1 MRWFAI
7 ALAVATALAAERSGA
22 AQNAAAAS
30 SAESSVWSPYL
41 DFAYIYASAD
51 AKALSERLGAY
62 GKEAGLPLERYL
74 RDYFETVAPL
84 ESGDAETLHRR
95 KAIAYL
101 LVYLSR
107 GDADAL
113 AAAVRSVRELGGRL
127 DRHENRYWYDYILA
141 HDALERGY
149 AKQFVDHVFD
159 LWLGVVVPIEATY
172 ETLDTLALSDAPNSG
187 FSSAL
192 PYVYENVA
200 RLVLLRTQEMGV
212 DRDLDP
218 LGAVVRLLAKGRLGA
233 HPETVPP
240 AASARGYL
248 DRIVERLDGP
258 ESDAG
263 SLTFTLALFEAGKH
277 HDHARGLLASEGL
290 SPETLRA
297 VRRTSEAYETARSRS
312 RKASGQAAVY
322 TRALRQVGE
331 LFAAQQR
338 LGVEADL
345 LLPFTMEGA
354 IAVYAELHGA
364 RAKGWEQLGYQGAGR
379 PAYVDAMRRLWE
391 EIQEATL
398 NVGDYYLSRS
408 AAEPHQADA
417 HARTAAGI
425 YGRYLAFFNEFA
437 TEEGK
442 EAVPDAA
449 YFAAFEA
456 AKGIGDAY
464 LRFAARPTRA
474 EVEMATDRYR
484 SALALFPF
492 DRELWPAITAGL
504 GRHGRESE
512 YAMLVRPIVDR
523 VVRSRSVS
531 TWIDQREAY
540 AERIGALRRALS
552 DSLVVMYMGFGEGS
566 EVARFEQELGE
577 LRNRRDALASE
588 LRELA
593 ARRDALLRTGE
604 TPASADDG
612 EERFGTEP
620 NPELADAARRLSEG
634 NELLARLDQQVAARS
649 RALPLY
655 KDALRTDGL
664 IAEMRARRDHPMHAL
679 LRRLYHERLAP
690 LEGAAATGAK

>member
-1 MRWFAI
+1 MRRIAI
-7 ALAVATALAAERSGA
+7 ALAAAAALAAGSA
-22 AQNAAAAS
+22 APAEKAPPAP
-30 SAESSVWSPYL
+30 SAESSVWSSYL
-41 DFAYIYASAD
+41 DFAYIYSSAD
-51 AKALSERLGAY
+51 ARTLGERLNGY
-62 GKEAGLPLERYL
+62 GKEAGITLERYL

-101 LVYLSR
+101 LLYLSR

-113 AAAVRSVRELGGRL
+113 QSAVKSVRELGGRL
-127 DRHENRYWYDYILA
+127 DRHENRYWYDYVLA

-149 AKQFVDHVFD
+149 AKPFVDLVFD

-200 RLVLLRTQEMGV
+200 RLILLRTQEMGV

-218 LGAVVRLLAKGRLGA
+218 LGAVVRLLANGRLGA
-233 HPETVPP
+233 HPDTIPA

-297 VRRTSEAYETARSRS
+297 VRRTSEAYETALNRSL
-312 RKASGQAAVY
+312 KPSGHAAVY

-354 IAVYAELHGA
+354 IGVYAQLHGA
-364 RAKGWEQLGYQGAGR
+364 RARGWEKLGYQGVGR
-379 PAYVDAMRRLWE
+379 PAYVDSMRRLWE

-442 EAVPDAA
+442 EAVPDSA

-464 LRFAARPTRA
+464 LRFAAKPTRG

-484 SALALFPF
+484 SALSLFPF

-540 AERIGALRRALS
+540 HERIAALRRALS

-566 EVARFEQELGE
+566 EVGRFEQELAD
-577 LRNRRDALASE
+577 LSSKRDALRQE
-588 LRELA
+588 LGELST
-593 ARRDALLRTGE
+593 RRNALLRAGPPAAADEGE
-604 TPASADDG
+604 ALLDS
-612 EERFGTEP
+612 EP
-620 NPELADAARRLSEG
+620 NPELADVARRLAEG
-634 NELLARLDQQVAARS
+634 NELLARLDQQVAART

-655 KDALRTDGL
+655 KDALKTDGL
-664 IAEMRARRDHPMHAL
+664 IGEMRARRDHPVHVL

-690 LEGAAATGAK
+690 LEAAADRGAE

>member
-1 MRWFAI
+1 MLAI
-7 ALAVATALAAERSGA
+7 ALGVAAALAAGRAGA
-22 AQNAAAAS
+22 AQTPPAQT
-30 SAESSVWSPYL
+30 SAESSVWSSYL
-41 DFAYIYASAD
+41 DFAYIYSSAD
-51 AKALSERLGAY
+51 AKTLGERLNGY
-62 GKEAGLPLERYL
+62 GKEAGITLERYL

-101 LVYLSR
+101 LLYLSR
-107 GDADAL
+107 GDTDAL
-113 AAAVRSVRELGGRL
+113 QSAVKSVRELGGRL

-149 AKQFVDHVFD
+149 AKPFVDLVFD

-218 LGAVVRLLAKGRLGA
+218 LGAVVRLLANGRLGA
-233 HPETVPP
+233 HPDTIPP

-297 VRRTSEAYETARSRS
+297 VRRTSEAYETALNRSL
-312 RKASGQAAVY
+312 KPSGQAAVY

-354 IAVYAELHGA
+354 IGVYAQLHGA
-364 RAKGWEQLGYQGAGR
+364 RAKGWEKLGYQAVGR
-379 PAYVDAMRRLWE
+379 PAYVDSMRRLWE

-442 EAVPDAA
+442 EAVPDSA

-464 LRFAARPTRA
+464 LRFAAKPTRG

-484 SALALFPF
+484 SALSLFPF

-531 TWIDQREAY
+531 TWIDQREPY
-540 AERIGALRRALS
+540 HERIAALRRALS

-566 EVARFEQELGE
+566 EVGRFETELGDLSTKRDALQRELGE
-577 LRNRRDALASE
+577 LS
-588 LRELA
+588 
-593 ARRDALLRTGE
+593 ARRDALLKAGP
-604 TPASADDG
+604 PAAADDADPVLDS
-612 EERFGTEP
+612 EP
-620 NPELADAARRLSEG
+620 NPELADVARRLAEG
-634 NELLARLDQQVAARS
+634 NELLAKLDQQVAART

-655 KDALRTDGL
+655 KDALKTDGL
-664 IAEMRARRDHPMHAL
+664 IAEMRARRDHPVHVL

-690 LEGAAATGAK
+690 LEGAAESGAE